1 MAIIFQEEDDDG
13 YRGNKN
19 QISTEQLWKLRRL
32 LQINKESVQATAH
45 LHQGKEKEPSVAYL
59 DMNSGGFQVW

>member
-1 MAIIFQEEDDDG
+1 MLKIEDGNIMFQDDDDG
-13 YRGNKN
+13 YRGNDN

-45 LHQGKEKEPSVAYL
+45 LQQGQRIET
-59 DMNSGGFQVW
+59 